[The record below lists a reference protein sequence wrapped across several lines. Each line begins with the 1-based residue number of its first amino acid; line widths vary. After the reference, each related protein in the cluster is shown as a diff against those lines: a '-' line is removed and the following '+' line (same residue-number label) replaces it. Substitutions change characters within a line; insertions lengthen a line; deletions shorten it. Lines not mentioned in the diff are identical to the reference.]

1 MDGEVV
7 CGISGGSD
15 CIGLCYHF
23 LRPCFGCHTW
33 SIWSGGVAGASP
45 HGSQPR
51 TPTYLFEGVVGM
63 NIAVALLAVLLIGA
77 GPFDATAVQSWGS
90 TATVQEE
97 AQESPPP
104 KRRADQQTRDVLF
117 ALAMGLAIFSSSL
130 ALGIAYG
137 IRRRIDQIAGPPDDD
152 DD

>member
-1 MDGEVV
+1 MDGEVF

-15 CIGLCYHF
+15 CIGLCYHL

-33 SIWSGGVAGASP
+33 SFWAGDVAGDSS

-51 TPTYLFEGVVGM
+51 TPTHTVEGVVGM
-63 NIAVALLAVLLIGA
+63 NVAVALLAAFLIGA
-77 GPFDATAVQSWGS
+77 GPSDATAVQSWGS
-90 TATVQEE
+90 TATVQETVQE
-97 AQESPPP
+97 APPP

-137 IRRRIDQIAGPPDDD
+137 IRRRIDQIAGPPDDED
-152 DD
+152 D

>member
-1 MDGEVV
+1 MGEVL

-15 CIGLCYHF
+15 CIGLCYHL
-23 LRPCFGCHTW
+23 LRPCSGCHTW
-33 SIWSGGVAGASP
+33 SLWSGGIAGYSP
-45 HGSQPR
+45 HGSQPW
-51 TPTYLFEGVVGM
+51 TPTHTIEGVVGM
-63 NIAVALLAVLLIGA
+63 NIAVALLAALLITA
-77 GPFDATAVQSWGS
+77 GPYDAITVQHWAS
-90 TATVQEE
+90 TATVQKE
-97 AQESPPP
+97 AQEAPPP